1 MNHYLWCKKS
11 CYKFKDNDADY
22 NEGASNKG
30 HPTMVIWYPPI
41 IPRLKKFFDNEN
53 DANNIK

>member
-1 MNHYLWCKKS
+1 MGCKKL

-22 NEGASNKG
+22 DDGASNKS
-30 HPTMVIWYPPI
+30 HPTMVIWYLPI
-41 IPRLKKFFDNEN
+41 TPRLKKFFDNAN